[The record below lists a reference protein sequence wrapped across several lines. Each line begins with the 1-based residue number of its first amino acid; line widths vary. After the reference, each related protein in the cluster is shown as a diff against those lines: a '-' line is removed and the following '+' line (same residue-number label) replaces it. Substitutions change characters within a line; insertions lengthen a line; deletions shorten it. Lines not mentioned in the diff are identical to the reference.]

1 VIAVDSNVILR
12 YVLQDDPAQAAKSVS
27 LLRGAA
33 PVLVTDVVLVE
44 TIWTLK
50 GPKYRV
56 GKDDL
61 LKVIEALFQEPN
73 VRFEDAAVVWRALQD
88 YRLAQPVKV
97 GGKKKSADF
106 ADALIVNKARSIA
119 RQVHDG
125 PDGPWVYTFDV
136 AAQVIEGTRAP

>member
-1 VIAVDSNVILR
+1 MIAVDSNVILR
-12 YVLQDDPAQAAKSVS
+12 YVLQDHPAQAAKSIR
-27 LLRGAA
+27 LMRGAA

-44 TIWTLK
+44 TTWTLN

-61 LKVIEALFQEPN
+61 LRVIEGLFREPN

-88 YRLAQPVKV
+88 YRLAEPVKV
-97 GGKKKSADF
+97 GGKKKHPDF

-125 PDGPWVYTFDV
+125 PDDPWVYTSDV
-136 AAQVIEGTRAP
+136 AAQVIEGTKAP